1 MGGLGNGFIGEML
14 ATKAGGL
21 AVGLPSPMYDVGY
34 GDVHL
39 QSQ

>member
-1 MGGLGNGFIGEML
+1 MEGLGNGFIGEML
-14 ATKAGGL
+14 ATKAGP